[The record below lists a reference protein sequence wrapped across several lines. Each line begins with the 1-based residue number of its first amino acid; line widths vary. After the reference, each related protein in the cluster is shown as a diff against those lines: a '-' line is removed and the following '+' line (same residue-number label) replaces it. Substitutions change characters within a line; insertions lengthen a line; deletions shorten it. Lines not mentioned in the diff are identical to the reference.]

1 MNGRGYALRV
11 QRSIHTSCFVYTSTM
26 PFRSNP
32 FQGKP
37 TEYLIAHTDGGARGN
52 PGPAGFGVSITDQDG
67 NRVIE
72 LSEYLGNQTNNVAEY
87 SALIAALEWAVSHG
101 HRAVQIVSDSELMVK
116 QLRGIYKVRNEN
128 LQPLFDKAQRLIAQ
142 LQWFEVKHVLREQN
156 RDADRL
162 ANEAMDKG
170 SGRGKAFAPALAEP
184 ANGIYQGV
192 VKNGV
197 IEVLNG
203 SLPDGTRVMIRKA

>member
-1 MNGRGYALRV
+1 MPASIVDSPAPPRVGRCLRVSLTCCRGECTGCSRKSRFSRALLRMNGRGYALRV

-101 HRAVQIVSDSELMVK
+101 HRAVQI
-116 QLRGIYKVRNEN
+116 
-128 LQPLFDKAQRLIAQ
+128 
-142 LQWFEVKHVLREQN
+142 
-156 RDADRL
+156 
-162 ANEAMDKG
+162 
-170 SGRGKAFAPALAEP
+170 
-184 ANGIYQGV
+184 
-192 VKNGV
+192 
-197 IEVLNG
+197 
-203 SLPDGTRVMIRKA
+203 